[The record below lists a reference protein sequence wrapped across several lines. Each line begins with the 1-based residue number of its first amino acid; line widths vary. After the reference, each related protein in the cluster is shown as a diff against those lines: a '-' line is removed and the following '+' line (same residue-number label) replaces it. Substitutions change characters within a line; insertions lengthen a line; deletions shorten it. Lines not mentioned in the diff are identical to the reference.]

1 MVITGRAVRVV
12 GAIPADPAMENR
24 FTVLRAWEGI
34 HAALVHRERSSRNAA
49 SRLGVQRAG
58 SWKRTSG
65 LRGRSPGSARR
76 LLEDVLEAFRERG
89 ALDFRACVYAT
100 VPPRSR
106 ARGHSKIVDSTG
118 SESIEQGDTGQHQ
131 PLEGCI

>member
-76 LLEDVLEAFRERG
+76 RLEDVLEAFRERG
-89 ALDFRACVYAT
+89 VLLVEDGL
-100 VPPRSR
+100 VP
-106 ARGHSKIVDSTG
+106 RGDLEAAVSG
-118 SESIEQGDTGQHQ
+118 
-131 PLEGCI
+131 PLPDAAQI